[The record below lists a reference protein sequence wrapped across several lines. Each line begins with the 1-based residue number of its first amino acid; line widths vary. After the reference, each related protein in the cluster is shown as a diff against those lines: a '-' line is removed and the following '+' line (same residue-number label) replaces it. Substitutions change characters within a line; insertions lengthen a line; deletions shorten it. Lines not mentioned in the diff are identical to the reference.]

1 MKYKDITDS
10 EDLINIKNFEREIK
24 LRKLLE
30 EQRNANFTE
39 HFPLSE
45 IMALSIEG
53 LQIEINK
60 IKDKY
65 KIENKSK

>member
-1 MKYKDITDS
+1 MMTINDQI
-10 EDLINIKNFEREIK
+10 DLKNFKREIK

-30 EQRNANFTE
+30 EQKKAKFTE
-39 HFPLSE
+39 EFPLKE

-60 IKDKY
+60 IMKKY
-65 KIENKSK
+65 DND

>member
-1 MKYKDITDS
+1 MKHKNITNS
-10 EDLINIKNFEREIK
+10 EDLINLNNFEREIK

-30 EQRNANFTE
+30 EQKNAQFTE

-53 LQIEINK
+53 LQIEIDK
-60 IKDKY
+60 IKNKY
-65 KIENKSK
+65 A